1 MEFLDKQLG
10 PVHLEIGI
18 KEGGLAVE
26 VSLPIVALLDLGAA
40 KVKAAIPGQI
50 DDAVIDVVV
59 AALKAELLK
68 P

>member
-1 MEFLDKQLG
+1 MEIVGKQLG
-10 PVHLEIGI
+10 PVALDLSLKDGALVGEV
-18 KEGGLAVE
+18 KLPVVE
-26 VSLPIVALLDLGAA
+26 LLDLGAA